1 MRTRVV
7 VIRKPSDRIA
17 IDHKRFCLEKKKPNF
32 GKSNDFGCSQTNFE
46 GDVPALPGHGRTSQ
60 RAGVVGN
67 EG

>member
-7 VIRKPSDRIA
+7 VIRKPSDRSA
-17 IDHKRFCLEKKKPNF
+17 IDHKRFCLEIFFFF